1 MVYRFFD
8 KKTRSGA
15 TANANDMLAQ
25 ELCKPVIKKFK
36 RIKVYARLKD
46 SIWAADLAKIR
57 SLFSKNRNVK
67 YLLCVIDVFTK
78 HASVKPLND
87 KKLKQFLMVLSKK

>member
-1 MVYRFFD
+1 MYRFFD
-8 KKTRSGA
+8 KKTRSRA
-15 TANANDMLAQ
+15 SANANDMLAQ
-25 ELCKPVIKKFK
+25 ELCKPVIKTFK

-46 SIWAADLAKIR
+46 SIWAADLAEIR

-87 KKLKQFLMVLSKK
+87 KKLKQFIMVLSKK

>member
-46 SIWAADLAKIR
+46 SIWAADLAEIR
-57 SLFSKNRNVK
+57 SLFSK
-67 YLLCVIDVFTK
+67 IEM
-78 HASVKPLND
+78 LNICY
-87 KKLKQFLMVLSKK
+87 VL